1 MATFPSDQFDV
12 LPDDL
17 LRVGAHRGPK
27 PKGRGWIAFAWAAL
41 ATGVLVALGL
51 FFIALADGDFPFAP
65 ETSTSEGTT
74 TPEVSADPT
83 ATPVT
88 DPSTVIDRDI
98 SVTVLNGTA
107 VEGLQGEAATVL
119 EDDGWT
125 VGSQAT
131 STATDLTATVV
142 YYSDAANEDVAR
154 GIAIALGVG
163 TVSLNDTF
171 QGAAVTVVVGTDFV
185 PAAE

>member
-41 ATGVLVALGL
+41 ATGVLVSIGL
-51 FFIALADGDFPFAP
+51 FFIALADGNFPFAAP
-65 ETSTSEGTT
+65 TSSSDATAA
-74 TPEVSADPT
+74 PEVTADPT

-88 DPSTVIDRDI
+88 DPSTVVDRNI

-107 VEGLQGEAATVL
+107 VEGLQGDAATVL
-119 EDDGWT
+119 EDAGWT

-131 STATDLTATVV
+131 SSATDLTATVV

-163 TVSLNDTF
+163 TVNLNDTF
-171 QGAAVTVVVGTDFV
+171 QGAAVTVVVGSDFV
-185 PAAE
+185 PAQ